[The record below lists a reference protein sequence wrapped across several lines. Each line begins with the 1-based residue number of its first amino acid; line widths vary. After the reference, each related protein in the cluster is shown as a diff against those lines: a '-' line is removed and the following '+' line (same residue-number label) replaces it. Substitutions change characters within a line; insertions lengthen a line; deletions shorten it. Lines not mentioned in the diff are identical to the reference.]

1 MVVLFTAD
9 WHLKLGQKNVPLD
22 WAKNRYKEFFSQIRE
37 KEKSVDLHIIGGDLF
52 DRLPSMPELELY
64 FDFISGVQI
73 PTIIFDGNHEATRKN
88 KTFFTQLKHASEKLN
103 PLVEIVDYINKRE
116 DFSILP
122 YCDLHN
128 KWNPVIDLDIRKPLF
143 THVRA
148 SIPPHVTPE
157 IDLARLSQFPVVFA
171 GDLHSHSNTQ
181 LNIVYPGSP
190 MTTQFHR
197 TEVKTGYLLI
207 DMMDWNWEWHEFK
220 LPQLIRKT
228 VTDPNAMIPT
238 TYNHTIYELEGDVAD
253 LSLVK
258 NTELLDK
265 KVVKRKTEATLILGK
280 EMTMEEELAEYL
292 SYILELKDETVKQ
305 IIGIF
310 HDHSKE
316 ARVG

>member
-22 WAKNRYKEFFSQIRE
+22 WAKNRYKEFFNQIRE

-280 EMTMEEELAEYL
+280 EMSMEEELAEYL

>member
-1 MVVLFTAD
+1 MVILFTAD
-9 WHLKLGQKNVPLD
+9 WHLKLGQKNVPLK
-22 WAKNRYKEFFSQIRE
+22 WAKDRYYEFFNQIRKIE
-37 KEKSVDLHIIGGDLF
+37 KDVDLHIIGGDLF

-64 FDFISGVQI
+64 FDFISRVQV

-88 KTFFTQLKHASEKLN
+88 KTFFSQLKNASTKLN
-103 PLVEIVDYINKRE
+103 PLVEIVDFIQKRE

-128 KWNPVIDLDIRKPLF
+128 KWNPVIDLDISKPLF
-143 THVRA
+143 THVRG

-157 IDLARLSQFPVVFA
+157 IDLAKLSQFPVVFA

-197 TEVKTGYLLI
+197 TVVKTGYLLI
-207 DMMDWNWEWHEFK
+207 DDDWSWEWKEFK

-228 VTDPNAMIPT
+228 VTDPVDMIPT

-253 LSLVK
+253 LSGVK
-258 NTELLDK
+258 NSELLDK
-265 KVVKRKTEATLILGK
+265 KVVKRKTEATLILDND
-280 EMTMEEELAEYL
+280 MSIEEELAEYL
-292 SYILELKDETVKQ
+292 SYILELKEETVQQ

-310 HDHSKE
+310 HDYSKE
-316 ARVG
+316 AKVG

>member
-1 MVVLFTAD
+1 MILFTAD
-9 WHLKLGQKNVPLD
+9 WHLKLGQKNVPLE
-22 WAKNRYKEFFSQIRE
+22 WARNRYYEFFNQVRKLE
-37 KEKSVDLHIIGGDLF
+37 EDVELHIIGGDLF

-64 FDFISGVQI
+64 FDFISGVQV

-88 KTFFTQLKHASEKLN
+88 KTFFSQLKNASTKLN
-103 PLVEIVDYINKRE
+103 PLVEIIDYIDKRE
-116 DFSILP
+116 AFSILP
-122 YCDLHN
+122 YCDLHK
-128 KWNPVIDLDIRKPLF
+128 KWNPIIDLDIRKPLF

-157 IDLARLSQFPVVFA
+157 IDLARLSQFPVIFA

-197 TEVKTGYLLI
+197 TVVKTGYLLI
-207 DMMDWNWEWHEFK
+207 DDDWSWEWKEFK

-228 VTDPNAMIPT
+228 VTDPVDMIPT

-253 LSLVK
+253 LSGVK
-258 NTELLDK
+258 NSELLDK
-265 KVVKRKTEATLILGK
+265 KVVKRKTEATLILDND
-280 EMTMEEELAEYL
+280 MSIEEELAEYL
-292 SYILELKDETVKQ
+292 SYILELKEETVQQ

-310 HDHSKE
+310 HDYSKE
-316 ARVG
+316 AKVG

>member
-22 WAKNRYKEFFSQIRE
+22 WAKNRYKEFFRQIRIEE
-37 KEKSVDLHIIGGDLF
+37 KGVDLHIIGGDLF

-103 PLVEIVDYINKRE
+103 PLVEIVDYIDKRE
-116 DFSILP
+116 EFSILP
-122 YCDLHN
+122 YCNLHT
-128 KWNPVIDLDIRKPLF
+128 KWNPIIDLDIRKPLF
-143 THVRA
+143 THVRG

-157 IDLARLSQFPVVFA
+157 VDLARLSQFPVVFA

-207 DMMDWNWEWHEFK
+207 DMMDGAWEWKEFK

-265 KVVKRKTEATLILGK
+265 KVIKRKTEATLILGK
-280 EMTMEEELAEYL
+280 EMSMEEELAEYL

>member
-22 WAKNRYKEFFSQIRE
+22 WAKNRYKEFFRQIRIEE
-37 KEKSVDLHIIGGDLF
+37 KGVDLHIIGGDLF

-103 PLVEIVDYINKRE
+103 PLVEIVDYIDKRE
-116 DFSILP
+116 EFSILP
-122 YCDLHN
+122 YCNLHT

-143 THVRA
+143 THVRG

-157 IDLARLSQFPVVFA
+157 VDLARLSQFPVVFA

-207 DMMDWNWEWHEFK
+207 DMMDGAWEWKEFK

-265 KVVKRKTEATLILGK
+265 KVIKRKTEATLILGK
-280 EMTMEEELAEYL
+280 EMSMEEELAEYL

>member
-22 WAKNRYKEFFSQIRE
+22 WAKNRYKEFFNQVQE

-103 PLVEIVDYINKRE
+103 PLVEIVDYIDKRE
-116 DFSILP
+116 EFSILP

>member
-1 MVVLFTAD
+1 VVVLFTAD

-22 WAKNRYKEFFSQIRE
+22 WAKNRYKEFFRQIRIEE
-37 KEKSVDLHIIGGDLF
+37 KGVDLHIIGGDLF

-103 PLVEIVDYINKRE
+103 PLVEIVDYIDKRE
-116 DFSILP
+116 EFSILP
-122 YCDLHN
+122 YCNLHT

-143 THVRA
+143 THVRG

-157 IDLARLSQFPVVFA
+157 VDLARLSQFPVVFA

-207 DMMDWNWEWHEFK
+207 DMMDGAWEWKEFK

-265 KVVKRKTEATLILGK
+265 KVIKRKTEATLILGK
-280 EMTMEEELAEYL
+280 EMSMEEELAEYL